1 MLSEYSGRV
10 CEEISASFDDIKDT
24 TVLIAE
30 TQQIKNMNWEIS
42 DPMLKEISA
51 NINIIGR
58 FLLVD

>member
-10 CEEISASFDDIKDT
+10 CEEISASFDNIKDT

-30 TQQIKNMNWEIS
+30 TQQIKNINWEIS
-42 DPMLKEISA
+42 DPMLNEISV
-51 NINIIGR
+51 NVNVIRR